1 MARHVEQ
8 YPMSNYYE
16 LICPFVLILFSLGS
30 AVGYAVKGQWWA
42 VLYWTC
48 AALINF
54 AFTMGMRK

>member
-1 MARHVEQ
+1 
-8 YPMSNYYE
+8 MSSYYE

-48 AALINF
+48 AAMINF